1 MDWKKLLSG
10 DFMYDRVG
18 KQIKELAKTIAFL
31 ILFLSL
37 LGAIAVVVLALV
49 KAEGLYFW
57 NFLLSLLPAFL
68 ILLIGYMVAWL
79 SGLMLYGF
87 GELIDRAASIDDKLE
102 NGAKTPEASVSAKPK
117 TAQLSPAK
125 DIFASARNTTS
136 NQVKRCPYCGDVVKL
151 GRCEMCGKE
160 VK

>member
-1 MDWKKLLSG
+1 M
-10 DFMYDRVG
+10 FDRVG
-18 KQIKELAKTIAFL
+18 KQIKDLAKSIAHF
-31 ILFLSL
+31 ILFLFL
-37 LGAIAVVVLALV
+37 LGAIAVVVVAV
-49 KAEGLYFW
+49 SYAEDFRFL
-57 NFLLSLLPAFL
+57 NFLCSLLPA
-68 ILLIGYMVAWL
+68 LLVLGIGYIVAWL

-87 GELIDRAASIDDKLE
+87 GELIDRAASIDEKLG
-102 NGAKTPEASVSAKPK
+102 NGAQTPEASVSAKPK